1 MIIKNITYPYIE
13 EKKTAKFI
21 RIILQK
27 WKTYIKQKSVKHMS
41 NNLKT
46 KISNQKLIER

>member
-1 MIIKNITYPYIE
+1 MIIKNITYPYIG
-13 EKKTAKFI
+13 KKTAKFI
-21 RIILQK
+21 KTILQK
-27 WKTYIKQKSVKHMS
+27 WKTYIKQKSVKHIS